1 MEECQGAAARRS
13 VPPRRGARRK
23 SRGKGEKE
31 KGGGTPASVLG
42 VRAGKCR
49 GSAAPPRV
57 GLTPVCRR
65 LAEAAAGSGGLLEG
79 VKTQKSLGTN
89 AVLRYRRCHG
99 SRAPECSGGSGSCPQ
114 VESSRTEQ
122 VLREVEALLGH
133 SYSSSTPSSCACG
146 WCIWVKRLINA
157 KMWRARSRA
166 RESCGAGRRYIKIYE
181 QSRV

>member
-1 MEECQGAAARRS
+1 M
-13 VPPRRGARRK
+13 
-23 SRGKGEKE
+23 
-31 KGGGTPASVLG
+31 LG

-79 VKTQKSLGTN
+79 VKTLKSPGTN

-99 SRAPECSGGSGSCPQ
+99 SRAPECSRGSGSCPQ

-122 VLREVEALLGH
+122 VLREVEALLQQQHPLIVCVWLVYLGK
-133 SYSSSTPSSCACG
+133 TPHKCKD
-146 WCIWVKRLINA
+146 V
-157 KMWRARSRA
+157 
-166 RESCGAGRRYIKIYE
+166 EGAQQGEGALRCSEAIH
-181 QSRV
+181 QDL

>member
-23 SRGKGEKE
+23 SRGKGEKG
-31 KGGGTPASVLG
+31 KMGGAPASVLG

-79 VKTQKSLGTN
+79 VKTLKSPGAN

-99 SRAPECSGGSGSCPQ
+99 SRAPECSRGSAPVPRWKAAGQ
-114 VESSRTEQ
+114 SRCS
-122 VLREVEALLGH
+122 G
-133 SYSSSTPSSCACG
+133 
-146 WCIWVKRLINA
+146 
-157 KMWRARSRA
+157 RSRH
-166 RESCGAGRRYIKIYE
+166 S
-181 QSRV
+181 